1 MVRRRGLNDAGSSS
15 LGAAAKS
22 WRCGRCC
29 GGVWSRVADCLRTGP
44 AARRRRYEGM
54 RQLGG
59 MTAGA
64 GQINSVSQIDTVSR
78 FLFPFAFVSLNILYW
93 AGFLYY
99 F

>member
-1 MVRRRGLNDAGSSS
+1 
-15 LGAAAKS
+15 
-22 WRCGRCC
+22 
-29 GGVWSRVADCLRTGP
+29 
-44 AARRRRYEGM
+44 M